1 MILCLFKIT
10 VSSNIYL
17 FILPGIEKKEAILKD
32 ANSKAIQLEVNNNNH
47 FHIVVL

>member
-17 FILPGIEKKEAILKD
+17 FILPGIEKKAILKD